1 MNESVEA
8 IYSKRIE
15 MIKRAKK
22 LSLEEDHADSSFMFL
37 DVHGSSEHSVYIEVR
52 LGCEDYKGDKRRD
65 LEG

>member
-1 MNESVEA
+1 
-8 IYSKRIE
+8 

-37 DVHGSSEHSVYIEVR
+37 DVHRSSEHSVYIEVR
-52 LGCEDYKGDKRRD
+52 LGCEDYKSDKRRD